1 MFKSYSVK
9 WTYDNGNTFG
19 EDIKKKRQRNEKNNK
34 QTKRWFEFL
43 FWLGSIFSFTSQG
56 WDSNIIS
63 FDFMFKLEWK
73 SVQNGAFVDGL
84 ANANNAVS
92 NVYMSVAIIFS

>member
-1 MFKSYSVK
+1 MVILLEK
-9 WTYDNGNTFG
+9 
-19 EDIKKKRQRNEKNNK
+19 ILKRSDKETKKNNK

-63 FDFMFKLEWK
+63 FDFIFKLEWK

-84 ANANNAVS
+84 ANATNAVS